1 MGLKPKFTDSQLKQ
15 VIAEKIAR
23 IETAILLRLQRVGE
37 QFVTDARLSGT
48 YKDRTG
54 NLRSS
59 IGYVILKNG
68 EQYSEGGFVQIKTG
82 VQGTSVGKS
91 ILNEAMLKFPKGYVL
106 IVVAGMSY
114 AAAVESRGRDVLTGS
129 SQRAVINLKNAIERI
144 NSRTAE

>member
-1 MGLKPKFTDSQLKQ
+1 MGLVPKFTEAQLKQ
-15 VIAEKIAR
+15 MIAEKVQR
-23 IETAILLRLQRVGE
+23 IETAVLFRLQRIGE
-37 QFVTDARLSGT
+37 QFVTDARLNGT

-59 IGYVILKNG
+59 IGYIVLKNG

-91 ILNEAMLKFPKGYVL
+91 ILTEAMLKFPKGYVL

-114 AAAVESRGRDVLTGS
+114 AAAVESKGRDVLTGS
-129 SQRAVINLKNAIERI
+129 SQTAVISLKKAIERI
-144 NSRTAE
+144 NTKTAE